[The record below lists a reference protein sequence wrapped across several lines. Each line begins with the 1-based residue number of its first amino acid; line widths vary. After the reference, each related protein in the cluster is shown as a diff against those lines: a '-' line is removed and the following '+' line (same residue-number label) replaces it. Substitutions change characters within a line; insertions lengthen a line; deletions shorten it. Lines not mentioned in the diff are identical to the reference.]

1 MLEDLALQYYS
12 EVSEDGMRLIGY
24 GLAILG
30 AVIGGLTYR
39 STTEIRRAHYF
50 ALSGLIFL
58 CVAVVM
64 FGGMALIVQALVGGY
79 FWVVV
84 AAEMLATV
92 AGGFF
97 FARIA
102 ADRSRDAYG
111 HGRMAA
117 LAFIPLANFW
127 LLLTPSKTE
136 NSANRAPT
144 IPLLTGGLG
153 VLSGFVLLGA
163 GIGLSAYAQ
172 VDGMRRVEEAAAAG
186 VFNEAMLDRTLATM
200 AAELQTPM
208 TVDETT
214 TIVRMEVVGPEMR
227 YVYEVD
233 PPPDFLPAD
242 MRFGLIQQNC
252 SYGGL
257 TAVIDA
263 GAIIKHVYLRK
274 DGSEI
279 GVVEVTKDACG
290 R

>member
-1 MLEDLALQYYS
+1 MLEDLALQYS
-12 EVSEDGMRLIGY
+12 EVPEDELRLISY

-30 AVIGGLTYR
+30 GIIGGLTYR
-39 STTEIRRAHYF
+39 SFAEIRRAHYF

-58 CVAVVM
+58 CVAVVT
-64 FGGMALIVQALVGGY
+64 FGGLAFIVQALSGGF
-79 FWVVV
+79 FWVIA
-84 AAEMLATV
+84 AAEMLATIV
-92 AGGFF
+92 GGFF
-97 FARIA
+97 IARIA

-136 NSANRAPT
+136 TSANRSPS

-172 VDGMRRVEEAAAAG
+172 VEGMKRVEAAAAAG

-200 AAELQTPM
+200 AAEVETPLI
-208 TVDETT
+208 VDETT
-214 TIVRMEVVGPEMR
+214 ALVRMEAQGPELR
-227 YVYEVD
+227 YIYEVD
-233 PPPDFLPAD
+233 PPADFLPAD
-242 MRFGLIQQNC
+242 MRIGLLQQNC
-252 SYGGL
+252 AYDGL
-257 TAVIDA
+257 TGVIDA
-263 GAIIKHVYLRK
+263 GAVIKHVYLRK

-279 GVVEVTKDACG
+279 GVVEVTRRACG

>member
-1 MLEDLALQYYS
+1 MLEDLALQYS
-12 EVSEDGMRLIGY
+12 ELPEDQVRSIGY
-24 GLAILG
+24 GLVILG
-30 AVIGGLTYR
+30 GIIGGLTNQ
-39 STTEIRRAHYF
+39 SVAEIRRAPYF

-58 CVAVVM
+58 CMFAVTY
-64 FGGMALIVQALVGGY
+64 GGFAFIVQALAGGF

-84 AAEMLATV
+84 GVEMLASV
-92 AGGFF
+92 IGGFF

-127 LLLTPSKTE
+127 LLLTPSKDDV
-136 NSANRAPT
+136 SANRTPT

-153 VLSGFVLLGA
+153 VLSGFVLLAG
-163 GIGLSAYAQ
+163 GIGLSTYAE

-186 VFNEAMLDRTLATM
+186 VFNEAMLDRILATM
-200 AAELQTPM
+200 AAEVQTPLV
-208 TVDETT
+208 VDETT
-214 TIVRMEVVGPEMR
+214 ALLRMETQGEELR

-233 PPPDFLPAD
+233 PPLDFLPAD
-242 MRFGLIQQNC
+242 MRNGLLKQNC
-252 SYGGL
+252 TYDGL
-257 TAVIDA
+257 TSVIDA
-263 GAIIKHVYLRK
+263 GAVIKHVYLRK

-279 GVVEVTKDACG
+279 GDIQVTREACG

>member
-12 EVSEDGMRLIGY
+12 EVSEDDMRLIGY

-79 FWVVV
+79 FWVIV

-136 NSANRAPT
+136 NSANRAPM

-163 GIGLSAYAQ
+163 CIGLSAYAQ

-274 DGSEI
+274 DGSEV

>member
-1 MLEDLALQYYS
+1 MLEDLALQYS
-12 EVSEDGMRLIGY
+12 EVSEDDMRLIGY

-30 AVIGGLTYR
+30 GVIGGLTYR

-58 CVAVVM
+58 CVAVVT
-64 FGGMALIVQALVGGY
+64 FGGMAFIVQALVGGY
-79 FWVVV
+79 FWVIV

-92 AGGFF
+92 VGGFF

-144 IPLLTGGLG
+144 IPLLTGGFG

-163 GIGLSAYAQ
+163 GIGLSTYAQ

-200 AAELQTPM
+200 AAEMQTPM
-208 TVDETT
+208 SVDETT
-214 TIVRMEVVGPEMR
+214 TLARMETVGPEMR

-242 MRFGLIQQNC
+242 MRIGLLQQNC
-252 SYGGL
+252 AYEGL
-257 TAVIDA
+257 TGVIDA
-263 GAIIKHVYLRK
+263 GANIKHVYLRK
-274 DGSEI
+274 DGTEI
-279 GVVEVTKDACG
+279 GVVEVTKEACG

>member
-1 MLEDLALQYYS
+1 MLEDLALRYS
-12 EVSEDGMRLIGY
+12 ELTEDVLRQISY
-24 GLAILG
+24 GLVILG
-30 AVIGGLTYR
+30 GIIGGLTYR
-39 STTEIRRAHYF
+39 STIEIRRAHYF

-58 CVAVVM
+58 CVAVVT
-64 FGGMALIVQALVGGY
+64 FGGLAFIVQALVGGY
-79 FWVVV
+79 FWVIV

-92 AGGFF
+92 VGGFF

-136 NSANRAPT
+136 TSANRAPT

-163 GIGLSAYAQ
+163 GISLSTYAQ

-200 AAELQTPM
+200 AAEVQMPM
-208 TVDETT
+208 VVDETT
-214 TIVRMEVVGPEMR
+214 TMISMQSDGSELRL
-227 YVYEVD
+227 VYMVD
-233 PPPDFLPAD
+233 PPIDFLPAD
-242 MRFGLIQQNC
+242 VRLSTTQKNC
-252 SYGGL
+252 SLEGL
-257 TAVIDA
+257 SGVIDA
-263 GAIIKHVYLRK
+263 GAVIKHVYARK
-274 DGSEI
+274 DGTEI
-279 GVVEVTKDACG
+279 GVVEVTKAACG